1 MKKCAYL
8 LVAIVCAITSSCVGR
23 SDIDDLQNQ
32 IDALQK
38 NQIATVQEQI
48 SSISNTITSLEQVDA
63 ELRNQIADLKD
74 KDSGLAQQLAQKEEA
89 LSKRIS
95 ELKTYVEEQLKAAKD
110 WAEATFS
117 TLEQY
122 QQTVSSLAA
131 LEQSIKDLKTELS
144 EAISK
149 AISDSETSMKAWV
162 NDQLSGYWTCAE
174 LESKLRALQ
183 EEFTKNDDAQQ
194 KQIDSL
200 SQVLEESVSSLTEAY
215 QVAIASAI
223 KDSEGRISEKIAKDI
238 AAANKV
244 LEDRIT
250 KLEGRVK
257 DLEDWKEKVNAQ
269 IEDLISRV
277 QSINVV
283 PQYSD
288 GSVDIHNCL
297 SESEIDI
304 EISPSSVAEKL
315 VEQGASVFSMAA
327 VYTETKAVS
336 FIDIPVKRVSYDNGV
351 VTLSVDGSVLSKS
364 FLSGSQTASARI
376 AVSAG
381 KTDIKSEYFSIQV
394 YYDMMDLGLSVK
406 WAMCNLGASAPEE
419 YGLYY
424 QWGDTEGY
432 GSDTSDGKPF
442 SWGDYKWCVGT
453 ANSFNSLTKY
463 NSWTIYGD
471 VDNLTVLET
480 VDDAASAALGGSWRM
495 PTAEE
500 CQELI
505 NKCTWTWTTLNG
517 INGFKVQST
526 VDGYTDNWIFL
537 PAAGWRLAN
546 SFYGE
551 NAGLNYWSKSIG
563 SSPSYAISIINSD
576 DQLDVYRK
584 EDTTSRCNG
593 FSIRPVCD

>member
-89 LSKRIS
+89 LSQRIS

-162 NDQLSGYWTCAE
+162 NEQLSGYWTCAE

-200 SQVLEESVSSLTEAY
+200 SQVLEESISSLTEAY
-215 QVAIASAI
+215 QAAIASAI

-432 GSDTSDGKPF
+432 GSDTSDGKSF
-442 SWGDYKWCVGT
+442 FWSDYKWCNGA
-453 ANSFNSLTKY
+453 ANSLIKY

-471 VDNLTVLET
+471 VVDNLTVLET

-500 CQELI
+500 FQELI

-537 PAAGWRLAN
+537 PAAGWRITNTLSDKN
-546 SFYGE
+546 SLG
-551 NAGLNYWSKSIG
+551 YWSKSIG
-563 SSPSYAISIINSD
+563 IRPDAACSIYYYPNEDSH
-576 DQLDVYRK
+576 DVAPGN
-584 EDTTSRCNG
+584 TSRPIG

>member
-63 ELRNQIADLKD
+63 ELRKQIADLKD

-89 LSKRIS
+89 LSQRIS

-110 WAEATFS
+110 WAQATFS

-122 QQTVSSLAA
+122 QQTVSALAA

-162 NDQLSGYWTCAE
+162 NEQLSGYWTCAE

-183 EEFTKNDDAQQ
+183 EEFTENDDAQQ

-215 QVAIASAI
+215 QAAIASAI

-432 GSDTSDGKPF
+432 GSDTSDGKSF
-442 SWGDYKWCVGT
+442 FWSDYKWCNGA
-453 ANSFNSLTKY
+453 ANSLIKY

-471 VDNLTVLET
+471 VVDNLTVLET

-500 CQELI
+500 FQELI

-537 PAAGWRLAN
+537 PAAGWRITNTLSDKN
-546 SFYGE
+546 SLG
-551 NAGLNYWSKSIG
+551 YWSKSIG
-563 SSPSYAISIINSD
+563 IRPDAACSIYYYPNEDSH
-576 DQLDVYRK
+576 DVAPGN
-584 EDTTSRCNG
+584 TSRPIG

>member
-63 ELRNQIADLKD
+63 ELRKQIADLKD

-89 LSKRIS
+89 LSQRIS

-162 NDQLSGYWTCAE
+162 NEQLSGYWTCAE

-215 QVAIASAI
+215 QAAIASAI

-432 GSDTSDGKPF
+432 GSDTSDGKSF
-442 SWGDYKWCVGT
+442 YWSDYKWCNGA
-453 ANSFNSLTKY
+453 ANSLIKY

-471 VDNLTVLET
+471 VVDNLTVLET

-500 CQELI
+500 FQELI

-537 PAAGWRLAN
+537 PAAGWRITNTLSDKN
-546 SFYGE
+546 SLG
-551 NAGLNYWSKSIG
+551 YWSKSIG
-563 SSPSYAISIINSD
+563 IRSDAACSIYYYPNEDSH
-576 DQLDVYRK
+576 DVAPGN
-584 EDTTSRCNG
+584 TSRPIG

>member
-63 ELRNQIADLKD
+63 ELRKQIADLKD

-89 LSKRIS
+89 LSQRIS
-95 ELKTYVEEQLKAAKD
+95 ELKTYVEEQLKVAKD
-110 WAEATFS
+110 WAQATFS

-122 QQTVSSLAA
+122 QQTVSALAA

-162 NDQLSGYWTCAE
+162 NEQLSGYWTCAE

-183 EEFTKNDDAQQ
+183 EEFTENDDAQQ

-215 QVAIASAI
+215 QAAIASAI

-394 YYDMMDLGLSVK
+394 YCDMMDLGLSVK

-432 GSDTSDGKPF
+432 GSDTSDGKSF
-442 SWGDYKWCVGT
+442 FWSDYKWCNGA
-453 ANSFNSLTKY
+453 ANSLIKY

-471 VDNLTVLET
+471 VVDNLTVLET

-517 INGFKVQST
+517 INGYKVQST

-537 PAAGWRLAN
+537 PAAGWRITNTLSDKN
-546 SFYGE
+546 SLG
-551 NAGLNYWSKSIG
+551 YWSKSIG
-563 SSPSYAISIINSD
+563 IGSDAACSIYYYPNEDSH
-576 DQLDVYRK
+576 DV
-584 EDTTSRCNG
+584 DLGNTSRPIG

>member
-89 LSKRIS
+89 LSQRIS

-110 WAEATFS
+110 WAQATFS

-122 QQTVSSLAA
+122 QQTVSALAA

-162 NDQLSGYWTCAE
+162 NEQLSGYWTCAE

-183 EEFTKNDDAQQ
+183 EEFTENDDAQQ

-215 QVAIASAI
+215 QAAIASAI

-432 GSDTSDGKPF
+432 GSDTSDGKSF
-442 SWGDYKWCVGT
+442 FWSDYKWCNGA
-453 ANSFNSLTKY
+453 ANSLIKY

-471 VDNLTVLET
+471 VVDNLTVLET

-500 CQELI
+500 YQELI

-537 PAAGWRLAN
+537 PAAGWRITNTLSDKN
-546 SFYGE
+546 SLG
-551 NAGLNYWSKSIG
+551 YWSKSIG
-563 SSPSYAISIINSD
+563 IRPDAACSIYYYPNEDSH
-576 DQLDVYRK
+576 DV
-584 EDTTSRCNG
+584 DLGNTSRPIG

>member
-89 LSKRIS
+89 LSQRIS

-110 WAEATFS
+110 WAQATFS

-122 QQTVSSLAA
+122 QQTVSALAA

-162 NDQLSGYWTCAE
+162 NEQLSGYWTCAE

-183 EEFTKNDDAQQ
+183 EEFTENDDAQQ

-215 QVAIASAI
+215 QAAIASAI

-432 GSDTSDGKPF
+432 GSDTSDGKSF
-442 SWGDYKWCVGT
+442 FWSDYKWCNGA
-453 ANSFNSLTKY
+453 ANSLIKY

-471 VDNLTVLET
+471 VVDNLTVLET

-500 CQELI
+500 FQELI

-537 PAAGWRLAN
+537 PAAGWRITNTLSDKN
-546 SFYGE
+546 SLG
-551 NAGLNYWSKSIG
+551 YWSKSIG
-563 SSPSYAISIINSD
+563 IRPDAACSIYYYPNEDSH
-576 DQLDVYRK
+576 DV
-584 EDTTSRCNG
+584 DLGNTSRPIG

>member
-89 LSKRIS
+89 LCQRIS

-122 QQTVSSLAA
+122 QQTVSALAA

-162 NDQLSGYWTCAE
+162 NEQLSGYWTCAE

-183 EEFTKNDDAQQ
+183 EEFTENDDEQQ

-215 QVAIASAI
+215 QAAIASAI

-288 GSVDIHNCL
+288 GSVGIHNSRL
-297 SESEIDI
+297 SEIDI

-336 FIDIPVKRVSYDNGV
+336 FIDIPVERVSYDNGV

-394 YYDMMDLGLSVK
+394 YCDMMDLGLSVK

-432 GSDTSDGKPF
+432 GSDTSDGKSF
-442 SWGDYKWCVGT
+442 FWSDYKWCNGA
-453 ANSFNSLTKY
+453 ANSLIKY

-471 VDNLTVLET
+471 VVDNLTVLET

-495 PTAEE
+495 PTIEE
-500 CQELI
+500 WQELI

-537 PAAGWRLAN
+537 PAAGWRITNTLSDKN
-546 SFYGE
+546 SLG
-551 NAGLNYWSKSIG
+551 YWSKSIG
-563 SSPSYAISIINSD
+563 IRPDAACSIYYYPNEDSH
-576 DQLDVYRK
+576 DV
-584 EDTTSRCNG
+584 DLGNTSRPIG

>member
-89 LSKRIS
+89 LSQRIS

-110 WAEATFS
+110 WAQATFS

-122 QQTVSSLAA
+122 QQTVSALVA

-162 NDQLSGYWTCAE
+162 NEQLSGYWTCAE

-183 EEFTKNDDAQQ
+183 EEFTENDDAQQ

-215 QVAIASAI
+215 QAAIASAI

-432 GSDTSDGKPF
+432 GSDTSDGKSF
-442 SWGDYKWCVGT
+442 FWSDYKWCNGA
-453 ANSFNSLTKY
+453 ANSLIKY

-471 VDNLTVLET
+471 VVDNLTVLET

-500 CQELI
+500 FQELI

-537 PAAGWRLAN
+537 PAAGWRITNTLSDKN
-546 SFYGE
+546 SLG
-551 NAGLNYWSKSIG
+551 YWSKSIG
-563 SSPSYAISIINSD
+563 IRPDAACSIYYYPNEDSH
-576 DQLDVYRK
+576 DV
-584 EDTTSRCNG
+584 DLGNTSRPIG

>member
-89 LSKRIS
+89 LSQRIS

-110 WAEATFS
+110 WAQATFS

-122 QQTVSSLAA
+122 QQTVSALAA

-162 NDQLSGYWTCAE
+162 NEQLSGYWTCAE

-183 EEFTKNDDAQQ
+183 EEFTENDDAQQ

-215 QVAIASAI
+215 QAAIASAI

-432 GSDTSDGKPF
+432 GSDTSDGKSF
-442 SWGDYKWCVGT
+442 FWSDYKWCNGA
-453 ANSFNSLTKY
+453 ANSLIKY

-471 VDNLTVLET
+471 VVDNLTVLET

-495 PTAEE
+495 PTIEE
-500 CQELI
+500 WQELI

-537 PAAGWRLAN
+537 PAAGWRITNTLSDKN
-546 SFYGE
+546 SLG
-551 NAGLNYWSKSIG
+551 YWSKSIG
-563 SSPSYAISIINSD
+563 IRPDAACSIYYYPNEDSH
-576 DQLDVYRK
+576 DV
-584 EDTTSRCNG
+584 DLGNTSRPIG

>member
-89 LSKRIS
+89 LSQRIS

-110 WAEATFS
+110 WAQATFS

-122 QQTVSSLAA
+122 QQTVSALAA

-162 NDQLSGYWTCAE
+162 NEQLSGYWTCAE

-183 EEFTKNDDAQQ
+183 EEFTENDDAQQ

-215 QVAIASAI
+215 QAAIASAI

-432 GSDTSDGKPF
+432 GSDTSDGKSF
-442 SWGDYKWCVGT
+442 FWSDYKWCNGA
-453 ANSFNSLTKY
+453 ANSLIKY

-471 VDNLTVLET
+471 VVDNLTVLET

-495 PTAEE
+495 PTVEE
-500 CQELI
+500 WQELI

-537 PAAGWRLAN
+537 PAAGWRITNTLSDKN
-546 SFYGE
+546 SLG
-551 NAGLNYWSKSIG
+551 YWSKSIG
-563 SSPSYAISIINSD
+563 IRSDAACSIYYYPNEDSH
-576 DQLDVYRK
+576 DV
-584 EDTTSRCNG
+584 DLGNTSRPIG

>member
-63 ELRNQIADLKD
+63 ELRKQIADLKD

-89 LSKRIS
+89 LSQRIS

-110 WAEATFS
+110 WAQATFS

-162 NDQLSGYWTCAE
+162 NEQLSGYWTCAE

-183 EEFTKNDDAQQ
+183 EEFTENDDAQQ

-215 QVAIASAI
+215 QAAIASAI
-223 KDSEGRISEKIAKDI
+223 KDSEGHISEKIAKDI

-432 GSDTSDGKPF
+432 GSDTSDGKSF
-442 SWGDYKWCVGT
+442 FWSDYKWCNGA
-453 ANSFNSLTKY
+453 ANSLIKY

-471 VDNLTVLET
+471 VVDNLTVLET

-500 CQELI
+500 FQELI

-537 PAAGWRLAN
+537 PAAGWRITNTLSDKN
-546 SFYGE
+546 SLG
-551 NAGLNYWSKSIG
+551 YWSKSIG
-563 SSPSYAISIINSD
+563 IRPDAACSIYYYPNEDSH
-576 DQLDVYRK
+576 DVAPGN
-584 EDTTSRCNG
+584 TSRPIG

>member
-89 LSKRIS
+89 LSQRIS

-110 WAEATFS
+110 WAQATFS

-122 QQTVSSLAA
+122 QQTVSALAA

-162 NDQLSGYWTCAE
+162 NEQLSGYWTCAE

-183 EEFTKNDDAQQ
+183 EEFTENDDAQQ

-215 QVAIASAI
+215 QAAIASAI

-336 FIDIPVKRVSYDNGV
+336 FIDIPVERVSYDNGV

-432 GSDTSDGKPF
+432 GSDTSDGKSF
-442 SWGDYKWCVGT
+442 FWSDYKWCNGA
-453 ANSFNSLTKY
+453 ANSLIKY

-471 VDNLTVLET
+471 VVDNLTVLET

-495 PTAEE
+495 PTIEE
-500 CQELI
+500 WQELI

-537 PAAGWRLAN
+537 PAAGWRITNTLSDKN
-546 SFYGE
+546 SLG
-551 NAGLNYWSKSIG
+551 YWSKSIG
-563 SSPSYAISIINSD
+563 IRPDAACSIYYYPNEDSH
-576 DQLDVYRK
+576 DV
-584 EDTTSRCNG
+584 DLGNTSRPIG

>member
-89 LSKRIS
+89 LSQRIS

-110 WAEATFS
+110 WAQATFS

-122 QQTVSSLAA
+122 QQTVSALAA

-162 NDQLSGYWTCAE
+162 NEQLSGYWTCAE

-183 EEFTKNDDAQQ
+183 EEFTENDDAQQ

-215 QVAIASAI
+215 QAAIASAI

-442 SWGDYKWCVGT
+442 SWGDYKWCNGA
-453 ANSFNSLTKY
+453 ANSLIKY

-471 VDNLTVLET
+471 VVDNLTVLET

-500 CQELI
+500 FQELI

-537 PAAGWRLAN
+537 PAAGWRITNTLSDKN
-546 SFYGE
+546 SLG
-551 NAGLNYWSKSIG
+551 YWSKSIG
-563 SSPSYAISIINSD
+563 IRSDAACSIYYYPNEDSH
-576 DQLDVYRK
+576 DVAPGN
-584 EDTTSRCNG
+584 TSRPIG